1 LHGIQTTLKRSSMDH
16 TVLPATNAMPA
27 LPRKRSP
34 DGAAY
39 LLTYVC
45 WQELTEKLDK
55 MRFRLQLTSIDEQ
68 RSVIPQRQD
77 TLRGL
82 MQRARRLERELYRLE
97 RSRDSDDVDDALDAK
112 IQELEFS
119 LEDTKEQ
126 V

>member
-1 LHGIQTTLKRSSMDH
+1 
-16 TVLPATNAMPA
+16 
-27 LPRKRSP
+27 
-34 DGAAY
+34 
-39 LLTYVC
+39 VC

-68 RSVIPQRQD
+68 RSVIPRRQD

-97 RSRDSDDVDDALDAK
+97 RSRDSDDVDEALDAK

-126 V
+126 VLSLL

>member
-1 LHGIQTTLKRSSMDH
+1 M
-16 TVLPATNAMPA
+16 
-27 LPRKRSP
+27 
-34 DGAAY
+34 
-39 LLTYVC
+39 C

-68 RSVIPQRQD
+68 RSVIPRRQD

-97 RSRDSDDVDDALDAK
+97 RSRDSDDVDEALDAK

-126 V
+126 VLSLL

>member
-1 LHGIQTTLKRSSMDH
+1 VIQ
-16 TVLPATNAMPA
+16 
-27 LPRKRSP
+27 
-34 DGAAY
+34 
-39 LLTYVC
+39 YVC

-68 RSVIPQRQD
+68 RSVIPRRQD

-97 RSRDSDDVDDALDAK
+97 RSRDSDDVDEALDAK

-126 V
+126 VLSLL